1 MSRPGHNTPMSSD
14 FDWDV
19 ARNERTQELFEKYD
33 VQGAKKFIKAGPRP
47 VEQLDLVK
55 YKAFFNDYLQ
65 EVQFRPNADWAKV
78 DTAVP
83 IIFGRDQEGRKFP
96 IDGRH
101 RLKKAL
107 DDGLPTIPIVCLTK
121 DETES
126 IRSGIAI

>member
-1 MSRPGHNTPMSSD
+1 MSQPSQNTRMSSE
-14 FDWDV
+14 FEWDV
-19 ARNERTQELFEKYD
+19 ARNECTQELFEQYD

-55 YKAFFNDYLQ
+55 YRDFFNDYLE
-65 EVQFRPNADWAKV
+65 EVRFRQGVDWAKV
-78 DTAVP
+78 DTEVP

-107 DDGLPTIPIVCLTK
+107 DDGLSTIPIVCLTK
-121 DETES
+121 DETEN
-126 IRSGIAI
+126 IRSGTAI